1 MVLSICFSSVILAGE
16 KIAATSGLAFASQVD
31 PTNGAQSPVISQI
44 FQLFLLILFFSL
56 NGHLIIFELFYK
68 SFEVVPIGSFYS
80 FDQVLQKS
88 MQSTESLYKNAVI
101 IVLPIVSILFFMN
114 LGIGFI
120 TKSAPQL
127 NLFSFGFPLTIL
139 GTFFALYFS
148 VDALQYVF
156 SGLIDD
162 AIGFVKLILMGGS
175 NG

>member
-1 MVLSICFSSVILAGE
+1 M
-16 KIAATSGLAFASQVD
+16 
-31 PTNGAQSPVISQI
+31 
-44 FQLFLLILFFSL
+44 LILFFSL

-88 MQSTESLYKNAVI
+88 IQSTESLYKNAVI

-162 AIGFVKLILMGGS
+162 ALGFVKLILMGGL

>member
-1 MVLSICFSSVILAGE
+1 MI
-16 KIAATSGLAFASQVD
+16 
-31 PTNGAQSPVISQI
+31 
-44 FQLFLLILFFSL
+44 
-56 NGHLIIFELFYK
+56 YK
-68 SFEVVPIGSFYS
+68 SFSIVPIGVFY
-80 FDQVLQKS
+80 DVNDVLEKAIS
-88 MQSTESLYKNAVI
+88 SSNTIYSNAVI

-162 AIGFVKLILMGGS
+162 AIGFVKDILMEGS

>member
-1 MVLSICFSSVILAGE
+1 MNFVGIVLGRSLGFILAY
-16 KIAATSGLAFASQVD
+16 
-31 PTNGAQSPVISQI
+31 I
-44 FQLFLLILFFSL
+44 FLELWKCFLSSL
-56 NGHLIIFELFYK
+56 NPKHA
-68 SFEVVPIGSFYS
+68 
-80 FDQVLQKS
+80 
-88 MQSTESLYKNAVI
+88 ESLPMTSYPKAFPRPKTNSIYQNAVI

-156 SGLIDD
+156 NGLIDE
-162 AIGFVKLILMGGS
+162 AIGYVKSILNGGGS
-175 NG
+175 DG

>member
-1 MVLSICFSSVILAGE
+1 M
-16 KIAATSGLAFASQVD
+16 
-31 PTNGAQSPVISQI
+31 
-44 FQLFLLILFFSL
+44 

-148 VDALQYVF
+148 
-156 SGLIDD
+156 
-162 AIGFVKLILMGGS
+162 LMLF
-175 NG
+175 NMFLVA